1 MRIIPTRVHGYID
14 YLFGILL
21 IASPWLFGFAV
32 GGVAQWLPVALGAS
46 VVLYSLLTDY
56 ELGLSPTISMPVH
69 LGIDVLGGI
78 LLAASPW
85 LFGFADVVFWPHL
98 VFGLVEIA
106 TALMTKTRPE
116 RVRVDVVERR

>member
-32 GGVAQWLPVALGAS
+32 GGVAQWLPVVLGAS

-56 ELGLSPTISMPVH
+56 ELGLSPTIPMPVH

-116 RVRVDVVERR
+116 RVRVDAVDRR

>member
-32 GGVAQWLPVALGAS
+32 GGVAQWLPVVLGAS
-46 VVLYSLLTDY
+46 VIVYSLLTDY

-116 RVRVDVVERR
+116 RARVDVVERR